1 MKKLN
6 GVINAQQFDRETLEA
21 VFLIADEMKKN
32 IDPELLKGKI
42 MGSLFYEPS
51 TRTRWSFEIAMLKL
65 GGQCISTES
74 AGIFSSAAKGES
86 LEDTIRVLSGYPI
99 DLLTL
104 RYNKKGGA
112 ERAEKFSRVPV
123 INAGDG
129 NGQHPTQALLDLYT
143 IRQKYPKISGLK
155 IAMMGDLANGRTVR
169 SLCYFLAKHF
179 PDNEI
184 YFISP
189 EAVRMQ
195 DDIKEYLDKHGA
207 KWQELFEITPE
218 IIAKMNVIYQTR
230 IQKERFQEN
239 VSLFEEVSKASEMF
253 VIGEDFVG
261 QMDKDAIILHPLPRV
276 NEIAY
281 AVDKDPRA
289 CYFQQAWNG
298 VYVRMALLK
307 MILIGY

>member
-6 GVINAQQFDRETLEA
+6 GVISAQQFDRETLEA
-21 VFLIADEMKKN
+21 VFSIADEMKKN
-32 IDPELLKGKI
+32 ADPELLKGKI

-189 EAVRMQ
+189 EAVKMQ

-239 VSLFEEVSKASEMF
+239 IGLFEEVSKASEMF
-253 VIGEDFVG
+253 VIGENFVE
-261 QMDKDAIILHPLPRV
+261 QMDKNGIILHPLPRV

-281 AVDKDPRA
+281 SVDKDPRA
-289 CYFQQAWNG
+289 YYFQQAWNG

>member
-1 MKKLN
+1 MKKLD
-6 GVINAQQFDRETLEA
+6 GVIDAQQFDRETLEA
-21 VFLIADEMKKN
+21 VFSIADEMKKN
-32 IDPELLKGKI
+32 PNPKLLKGKI
-42 MGSLFYEPS
+42 MGSIFYEPS
-51 TRTRWSFEIAMLKL
+51 TRTRWSFEIAMMRL

-86 LEDTIRVLSGYPI
+86 LEDTVRVLSGYPI
-99 DLLTL
+99 DLITL
-104 RYNKKGGA
+104 RYYKRGGA
-112 ERAEKFSRVPV
+112 ERAQKFSSIPV

-143 IRQKYPKISGLK
+143 IRQKYPNLSGLK

-189 EAVRMQ
+189 EEVKMQ
-195 DDIKEYLDKHGA
+195 DDIKEYLNNHNV

-218 IIAKMNVIYQTR
+218 IINKMNVIYQTR
-230 IQKERFQEN
+230 IQEERFKEDVELFKK
-239 VSLFEEVSKASEMF
+239 VSARSKNFIINDEF
-253 VIGEDFVG
+253 IE
-261 QMDKDAIILHPLPRV
+261 QMDENGIILHPLPRV
-276 NEIAY
+276 NEITY
-281 AVDKDPRA
+281 TIDKNHRSF
-289 CYFQQAWNG
+289 YFQQAWNG

>member
-1 MKKLN
+1 MRKLE
-6 GVINAQQFDRETLEA
+6 GVIHAQQFDRETLEA
-21 VFLIADEMKKN
+21 VFTIADEMKKN
-32 IDPELLKGKI
+32 PNPELLKGKI
-42 MGSLFYEPS
+42 MGNIFYEPS

-99 DLLTL
+99 DLITL

-112 ERAEKFSRVPV
+112 ERAAKFSRVPV

-129 NGQHPTQALLDLYT
+129 TGQHPTQALLDLYT

-155 IAMMGDLANGRTVR
+155 IAMAGDLANGRTVR

-184 YFISP
+184 YFFSP
-189 EAVRMQ
+189 EAVKMQ

-218 IIAKMNVIYQTR
+218 IVGQMNVIYQTR
-230 IQKERFQEN
+230 IQKERFKEN
-239 VSLFEEVSKASEMF
+239 MSLFEEVSKASEMF
-253 VIGEDFVG
+253 VIDEDFVE
-261 QMDKDAIILHPLPRV
+261 QMDKKGIILHPLPRV

-289 CYFQQAWNG
+289 YYFQQAWNG
-298 VYVRMALLK
+298 VYIRMALLK
-307 MILIGY
+307 MILVGY

>member
-6 GVINAQQFDRETLEA
+6 GVISAQQFDRETLEA

-32 IDPELLKGKI
+32 PDPELLKGKI

-65 GGQCISTES
+65 GGLCISTES

-189 EAVRMQ
+189 EAVKMQ

-239 VSLFEEVSKASEMF
+239 ISLFEEVSKASEMF
-253 VIGEDFVG
+253 MIGEDFVE
-261 QMDKDAIILHPLPRV
+261 QMDKDGIILHPLPRI